1 MQEKDSVFF
10 DSGSGRHHRK
20 LKSFQVESKLWT
32 RNGDMGVWELVEL
45 YKIIRAGISAWMV
58 LWYWVA
64 YANSPRSLG
73 R

>member
-10 DSGSGRHHRK
+10 DSDSGMHHRK

-32 RNGDMGVWELVEL
+32 RNGDVGVWGLVEL
-45 YKIIRAGISAWMV
+45 CKIIRVGISAWTV
-58 LWYWVA
+58 LWYWSA
-64 YANSPRSLG
+64 CANSPRSLG